1 MTKSL
6 SIVGAGRVGRAL
18 GQRLQQNGW
27 RITVVAGRTES
38 SAKRAARFI
47 GAGRPVAGVPA
58 TVAIASAI
66 LLTVPDDAIASV
78 AAELATN
85 AGEDLRAKI
94 VLHTSG
100 ALSSYVLDPLRRYG
114 AAVGSMHPLQTF
126 SGVNVPTLEGK
137 IFAIEGDELAVR
149 MARKI
154 ARSLGGVPVGIPSAK
169 KALYHAAGAYAAGL
183 CLALEEASV
192 RMLMHVGLKR
202 REAQRALVSLTH
214 QVLENYSR
222 LGPQKAWTGPLARGD
237 FGVVVAHENALR
249 ELEPEFLD
257 AYRAASRLAG
267 RVLSRDSAATLAQ
280 LDAISENGQVVA
292 TAKQI
297 AEMVERTIPQG
308 LEAAQNG
315 QVMSELKLRHPGA
328 KRVFS
333 QTAKGDK

>member
-27 RITVVAGRTES
+27 QITVVAARTES

-47 GAGRPVAGVPA
+47 GAGRSVAGVPP

-66 LLTVPDDAIASV
+66 LFAVPDDAIAGV
-78 AAELATN
+78 CAALATN
-85 AGEDLRAKI
+85 AREDLRGRI

-100 ALSSYVLDPLRRYG
+100 ALSSCVLDPLRRYG

-126 SGVNVPTLEGK
+126 SGVSVPALEGK

-183 CLALEEASV
+183 CLAMEEAAV
-192 RMLMHVGLKR
+192 RMLMNTGLKR
-202 REAQRALVSLTH
+202 HEAQRALISLTH
-214 QVLENYSR
+214 QVLENYKR

-237 FGVVVAHENALR
+237 FGVVAAHENALR
-249 ELEPEFLD
+249 ELEPEFLE
-257 AYRAASRLAG
+257 AYRAANRLAA
-267 RVLSRDSAATLAQ
+267 RVLARDSTATLAH
-280 LDAISENGQVVA
+280 LDAISKNGKVVA
-292 TAKQI
+292 TAK
-297 AEMVERTIPQG
+297 G
-308 LEAAQNG
+308 G
-315 QVMSELKLRHPGA
+315 
-328 KRVFS
+328 
-333 QTAKGDK
+333 